1 MLSYVN
7 DGGEPHAVAA
17 APYFPLVGSML
28 PPVTT
33 WPGSVFLSR
42 GLEAKV
48 TETNSLRNP
57 KWSLFRINGEV
68 AMSRGLTYSRSVR
81 PESRSSLASG
91 VAPCLGRYLSIVP
104 RFLTTSL
111 RNVDAS
117 FAGEW
122 SRTIS
127 VRGLGWFSC
136 STIHRTYQTSQ
147 PGLWW
152 NCTPIPSNA
161 GVAVGHAATS
171 PWPIKRAADA
181 SPLFP
186 PRDRAIVKAIA
197 CEAVCQT
204 KLPLS
209 RLSTSDLAHRTSI
222 ALGRSISPSTVWRIL
237 DTDAIKPWRYQYWI
251 FPRDP
256 KFSEKA
262 GRVLD
267 LYAGCWEG
275 KPLGGRDYIIS
286 SDEKTSI
293 QARIRCHATLPTGP
307 GRPMRVEHEYE
318 RGGALQYLA
327 AWDVRRGRVLGRCED
342 KTGIDSFGRLVDQ
355 VMRSEPYRSA
365 GRVFWVVDNG
375 SSHRG
380 QAAIRRLRKAY
391 RRAVLVHTPVHA
403 SWLNQVEIYF
413 SIIQR
418 KVLTPNDFANLEEVE
433 QRLRLYEEL
442 SNREPRPFE
451 WKFDRT
457 ALLEFLAKLEAK
469 QKLVS

>member
-1 MLSYVN
+1 MN
-7 DGGEPHAVAA
+7 GG
-17 APYFPLVGSML
+17 
-28 PPVTT
+28 
-33 WPGSVFLSR
+33 
-42 GLEAKV
+42 
-48 TETNSLRNP
+48 
-57 KWSLFRINGEV
+57 V
-68 AMSRGLTYSRSVR
+68 AMLRGLTYARSVR
-81 PESRSSLASG
+81 PESRSPLANG
-91 VAPCLGRYLSIVP
+91 VAPCLAPRLSTDP
-104 RFLTTSL
+104 RSL
-111 RNVDAS
+111 SSSLMNAGDS
-117 FAGEW
+117 FAGER
-122 SRTIS
+122 SSTAS
-127 VRGLGWFSC
+127 ARGLGWFSC
-136 STIHRTYQTSQ
+136 SMNHLAYRTSQ

-152 NCTPIPSNA
+152 NFTPIPCTA
-161 GVAVGHAATS
+161 GVTVGHVATS
-171 PWPIKRAADA
+171 PWSIKRVAGAG
-181 SPLFP
+181 PPFP
-186 PRDRAIVKAIA
+186 PRDQAIVKAIA

-209 RLSTSDLAHRTSI
+209 RLSTSDLADKAST
-222 ALGRSISPSTVWRIL
+222 ALGRLISPSTVWRIL

-267 LYAGCWEG
+267 LYAGSWEG
-275 KPLGGRDYIIS
+275 KPLGRRDYIIS

-293 QARIRCHATLPTGP
+293 QARIRCHKTLPTGP
-307 GRPMRVEHEYE
+307 RRPMRVEHEYE

-342 KTGIDSFGRLVDQ
+342 KTGIDSFGRLVEQ

-365 GRVFWVVDNG
+365 SRVFWVVDNG

-391 RRAVLVHTPVHA
+391 RKAVLVHTPVHA

-418 KVLTPNDFANLEEVE
+418 KVLTPNDFASLEEVE

-442 SNREPRPFE
+442 SNREPRPFQ
-451 WKFDRT
+451 WKFDRA
-457 ALLEFLAKLEAK
+457 ALRTFLAKLEAK
-469 QKLVS
+469 RELVSFASVG

>member
-1 MLSYVN
+1 M
-7 DGGEPHAVAA
+7 H
-17 APYFPLVGSML
+17 VG
-28 PPVTT
+28 
-33 WPGSVFLSR
+33 
-42 GLEAKV
+42 
-48 TETNSLRNP
+48 
-57 KWSLFRINGEV
+57 
-68 AMSRGLTYSRSVR
+68 
-81 PESRSSLASG
+81 
-91 VAPCLGRYLSIVP
+91 
-104 RFLTTSL
+104 
-111 RNVDAS
+111 AS
-117 FAGEW
+117 FAGER
-122 SRTIS
+122 SRTAS
-127 VRGLGWFSC
+127 ARELGWFSC
-136 STIHRTYQTSQ
+136 SMNHQTYRTSQ
-147 PGLWW
+147 LGLWW
-152 NCTPIPSNA
+152 NCTPIPSTA
-161 GVAVGHAATS
+161 GVTVGHVATS
-171 PWPIKRAADA
+171 PWPIKRAAGA
-181 SPLFP
+181 SPPFP

-209 RLSTSDLAHRTSI
+209 RLSTSDLADKAST

-267 LYAGCWEG
+267 LYAGSWEG
-275 KPLGGRDYIIS
+275 KPLARRDYIIS

-365 GRVFWVVDNG
+365 SRVFWVVDNG

-391 RRAVLVHTPVHA
+391 RKAVLVHTPVHA

-418 KVLTPNDFANLEEVE
+418 KVLTPNDFASLEEVE

-442 SNREPRPFE
+442 SNREPRPFQ
-451 WKFDRT
+451 WKFDRA
-457 ALLEFLAKLEAK
+457 ALHTLLAKLEAK
-469 QKLVS
+469 RELVSPASVS